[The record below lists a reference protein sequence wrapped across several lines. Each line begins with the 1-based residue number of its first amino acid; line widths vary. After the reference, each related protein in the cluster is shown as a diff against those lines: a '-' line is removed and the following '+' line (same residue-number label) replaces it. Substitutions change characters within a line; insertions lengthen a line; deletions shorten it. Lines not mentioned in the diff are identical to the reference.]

1 MTFTSHASAAKR
13 GLYGALGLV
22 AVALAVLGVFVP
34 GLPTTVFVIAASYLF
49 SRSSQTLSA
58 WLERHRWLGP
68 PLRRFRETRGM
79 PARSKVLAL
88 LSMWA
93 GVGTSLYALA
103 AVGMAA
109 QLAALLLALAG
120 TTVILF
126 VVRTTAARQSL
137 ILS

>member
-1 MTFTSHASAAKR
+1 MTVTTHASAATR
-13 GLYGALGLV
+13 ALYGALGLV
-22 AVALAVLGVFVP
+22 AVALAILGVFVP

-58 WLERHRWLGP
+58 WLEQHRWLGP

-79 PARSKVLAL
+79 PAKSKVLAL

-93 GVGTSLYALA
+93 GVGTSLYVLA
-103 AVGMAA
+103 AVGAAA
-109 QLAALLLALAG
+109 QLAALSLALAG
-120 TTVILF
+120 TAVILF
-126 VVRTTAARQSL
+126 VVRTTAARQPL